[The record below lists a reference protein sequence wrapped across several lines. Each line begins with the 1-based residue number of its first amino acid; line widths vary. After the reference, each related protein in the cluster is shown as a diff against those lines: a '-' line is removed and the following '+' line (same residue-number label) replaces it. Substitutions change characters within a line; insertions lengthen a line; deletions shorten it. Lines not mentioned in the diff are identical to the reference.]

1 LKRKDWLFG
10 LKEISGLGYE
20 TVSKLLK
27 HEDQLGDITA
37 MEAGDLMKLGIS
49 RRRAERISSTLSEEF
64 VAERYERY
72 AKAGIH
78 VIVYGDEEYP
88 PLLTEIPYH
97 PYVLYVKGNVSLL
110 THPSIAVVGTRRA
123 TVYGKRATRRI
134 VSELCTF
141 GFGIVSGMARG
152 IDTEAHRT
160 SLAERAPSIAVVG
173 TGLDV
178 VYPRENMALMEQLSA
193 EGAVVSEWPLHT
205 GVRSGMFYIRN
216 RIISGL
222 TLGTLVVEADLHSGA
237 MITAEYAAG
246 QHRELFAVPGSIFS
260 EQSRGT
266 LDLIRGLKAKVAASG
281 SDIAREYEYI
291 FRRLDH
297 TNYKKESASSL
308 TDDER
313 LVLAHLS
320 EGEATI
326 DELLI
331 KTNLPFGH
339 LHTVLLSLTIKKQ
352 IQKCPGATYVCIQ

>member
-1 LKRKDWLFG
+1 MKRKDWLFG

-27 HEDQLGDITA
+27 HEDQLGDISA

-49 RRRAERISSTLSEEF
+49 RGRAERISRFLSEEF

-78 VIVYGDEEYP
+78 VIVYGDDDYP
-88 PLLTEIPYH
+88 PLLSEIPYA
-97 PYVLYVKGNVSLL
+97 PYVLYVKGNISLL

-134 VSELCTF
+134 VSELCGY
-141 GFGIVSGMARG
+141 GFGIVSGLARG

-160 SLAERAPSIAVVG
+160 SLTERSPSVAVIG
-173 TGLDV
+173 TGLDM
-178 VYPRENMALMEQLSA
+178 VYPKENKSLMEQLAA
-193 EGAVVSEWPLHT
+193 EGAVVSEWPLQT

-222 TLGTLVVEADLHSGA
+222 TLGTLIVEADMHSGA

-246 QHRELFAVPGSIFS
+246 QHRDLFAVPGSIFA
-260 EQSRGT
+260 EQSRGP
-266 LDLIRGLKAKVAASG
+266 LHLIKGLKAKVAASG
-281 SDIAREYEYI
+281 ADIAAEYEYI

-297 TNYKKESASSL
+297 TNYKKESSIIL

-313 LVLAHLS
+313 LVLSCLS
-320 EGEATI
+320 ESEATI
-326 DELLI
+326 DELLA

>member
-20 TVSKLLK
+20 TVRKLLK
-27 HEDQLGDITA
+27 HEDQLGDISA

-49 RRRAERISSTLSEEF
+49 RSRAERISRTLSEEF

-78 VIVYGDEEYP
+78 VIVFDDDAYP
-88 PLLTEIPYH
+88 PLLREIHYA
-97 PYVLYVKGNVSLL
+97 PYVLYVKGNIRLL

-134 VSELCTF
+134 VSELCSY

-152 IDTEAHRT
+152 IDTEAHRA
-160 SLAERAPSIAVVG
+160 SLLERTPSVAVIG
-173 TGLDV
+173 TGLDM
-178 VYPRENMALMEQLSA
+178 VYPKENKALMEQLAS
-193 EGAVVSEWPLHT
+193 EGAVVSEWPLGT

-222 TLGTLVVEADLHSGA
+222 TLGTVVVEADMHSGA
-237 MITAEYAAG
+237 MITAEYASG
-246 QHRELFAVPGSIFS
+246 QHREVFAVPGSIFS

-266 LDLIRGLKAKVAASG
+266 LHLIKELKAKVATNG
-281 SDIAREYEYI
+281 TDIAADYEYI
-291 FRRLDH
+291 FRRMDH
-297 TNYKKESASSL
+297 TNYKKESAPAL

-313 LVLAHLS
+313 LVLSCLS
-320 EGEATI
+320 QSEATI
-326 DELLI
+326 DELLV

-339 LHTVLLSLTIKKQ
+339 LHAVLLSLTIKKQ

>member
-20 TVSKLLK
+20 TVTTLLK
-27 HEDQLGDITA
+27 HEHELGNITA
-37 MEAGDLMKLGIS
+37 LETGDLMKLGIS
-49 RRRAERISSTLSEEF
+49 RSRAERISRNLSEEF

-78 VIVYGDEEYP
+78 VIVFGDEAYP
-88 PLLTEIPYH
+88 PLLKEIPYA
-97 PYVLYVKGNVSLL
+97 PYVLYVKGNISLL
-110 THPSIAVVGTRRA
+110 HHPSIAVVGTRRA

-134 VSELCTF
+134 VSELCAL

-152 IDTEAHRT
+152 IDTEAHRA
-160 SLAERAPSIAVVG
+160 SLAERAPSVAVIG

-178 VYPRENMALMEQLSA
+178 VYPKENGALMEQLAS
-193 EGAVVSEWPLHT
+193 EGAVVSEWPLGT
-205 GVRSGMFYIRN
+205 SVRSGMFYIRN

-222 TLGTLVVEADLHSGA
+222 ALGTLVIEADMNSGA
-237 MITAEYAAG
+237 MITARYANE
-246 QHRELFAVPGSIFS
+246 QNREVFAVPGSIFA

-266 LDLIRGLKAKVAASG
+266 LHLIRRLDAKLATSG
-281 SDIAREYEYI
+281 ADIAAEYEYI
-291 FRRLDH
+291 FQRLDH
-297 TNYKKESASSL
+297 TNYKKESAPEL

-313 LVLAHLS
+313 LVLSCLAGS
-320 EGEATI
+320 EATI
-326 DELLI
+326 DELLAR
-331 KTNLPFGH
+331 THLPFGH